1 MIDLFNVG
9 LRTVMC
15 LLFILFIVKPM
26 LMALVRKDVNQV
38 TIDEMALAASQ
49 AAFDAWNHPPIKH
62 FYDNP
67 DMALFMANHPDLVL
81 PDLEE
86 FKAKLLAEE
95 QAKEAARIKREEEE
109 AAIALAAAEE
119 EQRRIEEERIAQE
132 TQAEKERMDAIAA
145 AAHAVVMEANKPR
158 AQPTDED
165 AGESLA
171 DMRKRMQAETKKAP
185 VIPPELLSGN
195 SYEDKVM
202 VMRMIADH
210 NKDRVARVLRNMI
223 RGS

>member
-67 DMALFMANHPDLVL
+67 DLALFMANHPDLVL

-119 EQRRIEEERIAQE
+119 ERIAQE

-158 AQPTDED
+158 AQPTEED

-210 NKDRVARVLRNMI
+210 DKDRVARVLRNMI

>member
-1 MIDLFNVG
+1 
-9 LRTVMC
+9 
-15 LLFILFIVKPM
+15 
-26 LMALVRKDVNQV
+26 
-38 TIDEMALAASQ
+38 MALAASQ

-67 DMALFMANHPDLVL
+67 DLALFMANHPDLVL

-158 AQPTDED
+158 AQPTEED

-210 NKDRVARVLRNMI
+210 DKDRVARVLRNMI